1 MDAAQPGQL
10 RQGRFD
16 RTIEAALGL
25 GTACVLFSMM
35 VLTCVDVVGRYFFNS
50 PVQGG
55 LELTEMMLAAT
66 IFSAMPLVTLREEH
80 VVIDLLDS
88 FMPDWLLRVQHIAA
102 CLVGAFALS
111 VLTWRLWVRGEQLQ
125 TGETTAV
132 LGIPVA
138 PYAYGMSALMAFNIA
153 ILLVLAFRTPR
164 RQSPVA
170 GG

>member
-1 MDAAQPGQL
+1 MDAAP
-10 RQGRFD
+10 RQFLEGRFD
-16 RTIEAALGL
+16 RWIEAALGL
-25 GTACVLFSMM
+25 ATACVLFGMM
-35 VLTCVDVVGRYFFNS
+35 LLTCADVVGRYFFNS

-55 LELTEMMLAAT
+55 LELTEMMLAAA

-88 FMPDWLLRVQHIAA
+88 FMPDRLLRIQHVAA

-138 PYAYGMSALMAFNIA
+138 PYAYAMSALMAVNIA
-153 ILLVLAFRTPR
+153 ILLVLALRTPR
-164 RQSPVA
+164 KQSPVA